1 MHHFLTCH
9 KDEGKTQSS
18 GAAPGISTALMSRW
32 ESGDFS
38 FNLGNHSIL
47 ILVSL
52 AGKESLSVQQVAIYP
67 AEKCTVVVS
76 CWKVCSSSY
85 GAAIE

>member
-1 MHHFLTCH
+1 M
-9 KDEGKTQSS
+9 TQSS
-18 GAAPGISTALMSRW
+18 GAALEISTALISRW
-32 ESGDFS
+32 ESVDFS

-67 AEKCTVVVS
+67 AEKYTGVVS
-76 CWKVCSSSY
+76 CWKVCSSSH
-85 GAAIE
+85 GVAMRPST